1 MILAMAESNVRNI
14 DSLEA
19 FHGGLLKLSG
29 NWGTALQELR
39 MSIHRIEEHFAE
51 DRPRYWRGQT
61 ELAERELNEA
71 KNNLAQKRAAVRAAD
86 RRTATEAVKRVS
98 LAKQRLD
105 VCREKT
111 QLAKALKVQI
121 AHECDI
127 IMGPLAD
134 VAEHCD
140 VVLPQAA
147 QELRTLI
154 EHLRRYAEQANPPGN
169 SA

>member
-1 MILAMAESNVRNI
+1 MILAMAESNVKNI
-14 DSLEA
+14 ESLAA

-29 NWGTALQELR
+29 NWTTVLQELR
-39 MSIHRIEEHFAE
+39 MSIHRIEEHFAD
-51 DRPRYWRGQT
+51 DRPRYWRSQT

-71 KNNLAQKRAAVRAAD
+71 KNSLAQKRAAVRAAD

-111 QLAKALKVQI
+111 RLANAYHVEI
-121 AHECDI
+121 AHECDL

-147 QELRTLI
+147 KELKTLI
-154 EHLRRYAEQANPPGN
+154 EHLRLYAEQANPPSDAG
-169 SA
+169 